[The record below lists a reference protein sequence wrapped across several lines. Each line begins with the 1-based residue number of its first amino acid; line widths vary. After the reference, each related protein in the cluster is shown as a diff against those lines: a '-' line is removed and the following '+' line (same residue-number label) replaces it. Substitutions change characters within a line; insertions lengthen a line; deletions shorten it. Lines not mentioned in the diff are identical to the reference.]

1 MRVNE
6 VMSQA
11 VTTISVSDSAHTS
24 VARMVARKIRHLPVV
39 DARGTL
45 VGVLT
50 DRDLRHYLFGPAVFK
65 RIGSVSADAVL
76 KAVTVNDL
84 MSSPAISV
92 GPDDELETAVGTML
106 RDKIGSLPVVDKER
120 VIGIITE
127 TDLLRRV
134 VTAGSPECAEI
145 VVPFP

>member
-11 VTTISVSDSAHTS
+11 VTTISVSDSAHTA

-106 RDKIGSLPVVDKER
+106 RDKIGSLPVVDKR

>member
-11 VTTISVSDSAHTS
+11 VTTISVSDSAHMA
-24 VARMVARKIRHLPVV
+24 VARMVARNIRHLPVV

>member
-11 VTTISVSDSAHTS
+11 VTTISVSDSAHTA

>member
-11 VTTISVSDSAHTS
+11 VTTISVSDSAHMA

>member
-1 MRVNE
+1 
-6 VMSQA
+6 
-11 VTTISVSDSAHTS
+11 
-24 VARMVARKIRHLPVV
+24 
-39 DARGTL
+39 
-45 VGVLT
+45 
-50 DRDLRHYLFGPAVFK
+50 
-65 RIGSVSADAVL
+65 
-76 KAVTVNDL
+76 
-84 MSSPAISV
+84 
-92 GPDDELETAVGTML
+92 VGTML

>member
-1 MRVNE
+1 
-6 VMSQA
+6 
-11 VTTISVSDSAHTS
+11 
-24 VARMVARKIRHLPVV
+24 
-39 DARGTL
+39 
-45 VGVLT
+45 
-50 DRDLRHYLFGPAVFK
+50 
-65 RIGSVSADAVL
+65 VL

>member
-6 VMSQA
+6 VMGQA
-11 VTTISVSDSAHTS
+11 VTTISASDSAHTA

-50 DRDLRHYLFGPAVFK
+50 DRDLRHYLFAPAVFK

-106 RDKIGSLPVVDKER
+106 RDKIGSLPVVDKGR

>member
-6 VMSQA
+6 VMSQT
-11 VTTISVSDSAHTS
+11 VTTISVSDSAHTA

-65 RIGSVSADAVL
+65 RIGSH
-76 KAVTVNDL
+76 
-84 MSSPAISV
+84 
-92 GPDDELETAVGTML
+92 
-106 RDKIGSLPVVDKER
+106 
-120 VIGIITE
+120 TE

>member
-11 VTTISVSDSAHTS
+11 VTTISVSDSAHTA

-134 VTAGSPECAEI
+134 VTAKCRDASVTVARGT
-145 VVPFP
+145 